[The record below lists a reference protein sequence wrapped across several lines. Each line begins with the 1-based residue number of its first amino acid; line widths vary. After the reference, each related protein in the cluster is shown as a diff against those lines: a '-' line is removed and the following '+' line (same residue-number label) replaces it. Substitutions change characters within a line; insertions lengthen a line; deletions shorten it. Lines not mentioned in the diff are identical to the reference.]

1 MAACQ
6 REANHRMIIG
16 INMQGTQSSPPY
28 GRHRR
33 PDAPFVLSQDWR
45 PLASIP
51 AHQTYC
57 ISQVFFQIGHSST
70 LGITTAEYPCVTH
83 EEDAPNVKKC
93 RHRHAQP
100 NPIPVVV
107 VVETEVGIYD
117 VAGVQMILAH
127 E

>member
-1 MAACQ
+1 
-6 REANHRMIIG
+6 MIIG

-33 PDAPFVLSQDWR
+33 PDAPFVLS
-45 PLASIP
+45 
-51 AHQTYC
+51 C